1 MVPVWPMGH
10 DVALVSPAMEGAAGS
25 PEGNETKPMEP
36 QSHVLT
42 HRAGADGEIVLCLGT
57 PNPKQ
62 MRFCLSRA
70 RYTAYGGARGGGK
83 SHILRIKAV
92 GGALRY
98 PGIKILILRR
108 SFTDLERTL
117 IDPLVALVPP
127 ELGAYNASRHLL
139 QMGNG
144 SQIRFGHFHD
154 QSDAAQYQG
163 QEYDWIFID
172 EATQLTEEQFRT
184 LGACLRGVND
194 IPKRMYL
201 TCNPGGVGH
210 LWVKRLFLDRE
221 LREELGER
229 PEDYLFIPA
238 TVEDNTVMME
248 KSPEYVRMLDLLP
261 EDIRR
266 AHRYGDWDAL
276 AGQYFSE
283 FRRGTHVVSPLRPR
297 GEWLLYR
304 AIDYGLDMFACL
316 WIGVDETGRCYVYRE
331 VQQSGLVVSQAARLM
346 QEMTPPEEAA
356 RIMGAIAPTDLWN
369 RQKDTG
375 KTMAELFDQF
385 GVPLLRAKGSQSRV
399 QGWILLKEA
408 LKQREDGV
416 PGLLVTEDCRD
427 LIRNLPALQ
436 HSDKDPSDCAT
447 EPHDITHICDAL
459 RYFIRFRTPMGFG
472 TPTPGPEEEA
482 WAAKTPYQTAMTG
495 GAPTGGYLGFFLP

>member
-1 MVPVWPMGH
+1 MSRKTEQHPKG
-10 DVALVSPAMEGAAGS
+10 DAE
-25 PEGNETKPMEP
+25 
-36 QSHVLT
+36 
-42 HRAGADGEIVLCLGT
+42 RIVEMDLGT

-62 MRFCLSRA
+62 LRFCLSRA

-83 SHILRIKAV
+83 SHILRIKAI

-117 IDPLVALVPP
+117 IGPLTGMVPP
-127 ELGAYNASRHLL
+127 SLGSYHASRHVV
-139 QMGNG
+139 QMKNG
-144 SQIRFGHFHD
+144 SQILFGHFHD
-154 QSDAAQYQG
+154 KSDASRYQG

-172 EATQLTEEQFRT
+172 EATQLTEDQFRT

-210 LWVKRLFLDRE
+210 MWVKRLFIDRD
-221 LREELGER
+221 LRADLGER
-229 PEDYLFIPA
+229 EEDYLFIPA
-238 TVEDNTVMME
+238 TVEDNTVLME
-248 KSPEYVRMLDLLP
+248 KSPDYVRMLDLLP

-283 FRRGTHVVSPLRPR
+283 FRRETHVIPVKKP
-297 GEWLLYR
+297 EKDWALYR

-316 WIGVDETGRCYVYRE
+316 WIGVDDTGRCFVYRE
-331 VQQSGLVVSQAARLM
+331 VQKTNLVVSDAALLM
-346 QEMTPPEEAA
+346 QELTPPEET
-356 RIMGAIAPTDLWN
+356 IIGTIAPGDLWN

-375 KTMAELFDQF
+375 KTMAELFVQW
-385 GVPLLRAKGSQSRV
+385 GTPLLRAKGVSDRV

-408 LKQREDGV
+408 LKMREDGT
-416 PGLLVTEDCRD
+416 PGLLVTEDCRG

-436 HSDKDPSDCAT
+436 HSEQDPSDCAT
-447 EPHDITHICDAL
+447 EPHDITHVCDAL
-459 RYFIRFRTPMGFG
+459 RYFIRFRTLEGRQPMGLFQDASQG
-472 TPTPGPEEEA
+472 S
-482 WAAKTPYQTAMTG
+482 YRSLMTG
-495 GAPTGGYLGFFLP
+495 GAATEGYLHFF

>member
-1 MVPVWPMGH
+1 MKKRGEESDTKQVKTQRA
-10 DVALVSPAMEGAAGS
+10 ALTYRTG
-25 PEGNETKPMEP
+25 PE
-36 QSHVLT
+36 
-42 HRAGADGEIVLCLGT
+42 GEIVLCLGT

-62 MRFCLSRA
+62 LRFCLSRA

-98 PGIKILILRR
+98 PGIKVLILRR

-127 ELGAYNASRHLL
+127 ELGTYNASRHVI

-221 LREELGER
+221 LREGLGER

-283 FRRGTHVVSPLRPR
+283 FRRDTHVVAPLRPQ
-297 GEWLLYR
+297 EDWFLYR

-331 VQQSGLVVSQAARLM
+331 VQQPGLVVSEAARLTRD
-346 QEMTPPEEAA
+346 MTPPEEAE
-356 RIMGAIAPTDLWN
+356 RLVGAIAPTDLWS

-375 KTMAELFDQF
+375 KTMAELFAQF
-385 GVPLLRAKGSQSRV
+385 GVPLLRGKGSQSRI
-399 QGWILLKEA
+399 QGWVLLKEA
-408 LKQREDGV
+408 LKKREDGV
-416 PGLLVTEDCRD
+416 PGLLVTEDCRG

-459 RYFIRFRTPMGFG
+459 RYFIRFRTPGG
-472 TPTPGPEEEA
+472 RNWKTAGPEEEA
-482 WAAKTPYQTAMTG
+482 WERGAAYQTAMTG
-495 GAPTGGYLGFFLP
+495 GTPTGGYLGFFRP

>member
-1 MVPVWPMGH
+1 MGKQTQAQNRKEEKQERPVPEQENQTDDRKAEDQTLHTRDQDTLSHTGE
-10 DVALVSPAMEGAAGS
+10 LVL
-25 PEGNETKPMEP
+25 N
-36 QSHVLT
+36 
-42 HRAGADGEIVLCLGT
+42 LGT

-62 MRFCLSRA
+62 LRFCLSRA

-117 IDPLVALVPP
+117 IGPLVALIPP
-127 ELGAYNASRHLL
+127 ELGAYNASRHVV
-139 QMGNG
+139 QMKNG

-154 QSDAAQYQG
+154 QSDASQYQG

-210 LWVKRLFLDRE
+210 MWVKRLFIDRE

-229 PEDYLFIPA
+229 EEDYLFIPA
-238 TVEDNTVMME
+238 TVEDNTVLME
-248 KSPEYVRMLDLLP
+248 KSPDYVRMLDLLP

-283 FRRGTHVVSPLRPR
+283 FKRKTHVIPSIAPR
-297 GEWLLYR
+297 KDWSLYR
-304 AIDYGLDMFACL
+304 SIDYGLDMFACL
-316 WIGVDETGRCYVYRE
+316 WIGVDRTGRCYVYRE
-331 VQQSGLVVSQAARLM
+331 VQQKDLVVSDAARLM
-346 QEMTPPEEAA
+346 QEMTPPWEQK
-356 RIMGAIAPTDLWN
+356 RMVGAIAPGDLWN

-375 KTMAELFDQF
+375 KTMAELFARC
-385 GVPLLRAKGSQSRV
+385 GVPLLRAKGWNNRV

-408 LKQREDGV
+408 LSLREDGR
-416 PGLLVTEDCRD
+416 PGLLVSESCKD
-427 LIRNLPALQ
+427 LIANLPALQ
-436 HSDKDPSDCAT
+436 HSEKNPSDCAL
-447 EPHDITHICDAL
+447 EPHEITHICDAL
-459 RYFIRFRTPMGFG
+459 RYFIRFRTLEGEVPA
-472 TPTPGPEEEA
+472 EEEEDVPGG
-482 WAAKTPYQTAMTG
+482 KIPYQDAMAG
-495 GAPTGGYLGFFLP
+495 GAATAAYLAFFRP